1 MLMMKVI
8 WEPMQI
14 LLDLVRKIV
23 YLIVESCSHR
33 LRVELP
39 NHATES

>member
-8 WEPMQI
+8 LESMQI
-14 LLDLVRKIV
+14 LLDLVLKIV
-23 YLIVESCSHR
+23 RSTVESCSHR
-33 LRVELP
+33 LRVELL